1 MLHLKGIRRIVK
13 STMYEFYRPTLYLP
27 CKLFNRRFF
36 VHLVWLYH
44 GRYKAFLPWPLL
56 WDTQYDILLKSMF
69 FRLLNLLSILVI
81 SLACSFN
88 IFDDNDV
95 CYWKEFWDF
104 MKYFFEGEKF
114 YAVLVQ
120 FWVDKDYIWRKL
132 YFTITNSSGTYKN
145 GKYKNLSML

>member
-1 MLHLKGIRRIVK
+1 
-13 STMYEFYRPTLYLP
+13 MYEFYRPTLYLP

-36 VHLVWLYH
+36 VHLVWLYQE
-44 GRYKAFLPWPLL
+44 RYKAFLPWPLL

-69 FRLLNLLSILVI
+69 FRLLSLLSILVI

-104 MKYFFEGEKF
+104 MKYFLKVKSFM
-114 YAVLVQ
+114 Q
-120 FWVDKDYIWRKL
+120 FWCSFELTR
-132 YFTITNSSGTYKN
+132 TIFEENFILQSQTPLEHTKTENIRI
-145 GKYKNLSML
+145 